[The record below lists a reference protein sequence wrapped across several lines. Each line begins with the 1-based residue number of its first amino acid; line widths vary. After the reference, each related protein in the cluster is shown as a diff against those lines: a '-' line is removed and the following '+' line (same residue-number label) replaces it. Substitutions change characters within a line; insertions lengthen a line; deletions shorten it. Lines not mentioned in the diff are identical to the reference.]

1 MAKCEA
7 KGFNIKADQVGKLK
21 NEDIIAI
28 SVIDELASC
37 AKLDTR
43 NIDNKNNI
51 TNLESVYY
59 NAANVP
65 EDSYGCSKNKCYNTG
80 TLQGDVATA
89 ATDVVIGDFYK
100 NLDATLYATGLMTVF
115 VYLPEGEHEVSLDIA
130 NYTQKDWANYATIK
144 TTVHATQGEGFYAV
158 KFDFASADQTET
170 GTGWLV
176 DQIGVKLRFTIGGK
190 NLKADDIV
198 GVSSIAFYES
208 LEDFEISNTILATCI
223 DTWGDSQ
230 QFDVIEGACSTSEY
244 DPQSGSMTAT
254 ITTNKFTEN
263 LRYLNPTLRKTD
275 ETDFGIMK
283 IVTRQVLDAAEYFTG
298 KDETL
303 AKELAGFG
311 IVQLSDTIEGDCG
324 FLYVQTPGCANN
336 SHALTR
342 VNAPIPVI
350 APTDGDLFQMLSSN
364 YKGDYTKGLILVGRD
379 WIGQEL
385 NFVYRKQAT
394 AEIYEV
400 TNEFRTFNVNI
411 LAPLHKKDGT
421 TEYHYYENAFV
432 TAVNNNISRS
442 DETTVEL
449 NFTIAADENGVRKKI
464 AKILDK

>member
-1 MAKCEA
+1 MARCEA

-28 SVIDELASC
+28 SVIDDLVSC
-37 AKLDTR
+37 AKIDTR
-43 NIDNKNNI
+43 NIDNKNNVV
-51 TNLESVYY
+51 NLANVYY

-65 EDSYGCSKNKCYNTG
+65 EDNYGCSKNKCYNTG
-80 TLQGDVATA
+80 TLQGDVTTA
-89 ATDVVIGDFYK
+89 ATDVVIGNFYK
-100 NLDATLYATGLMTVF
+100 NMDATLYATGIMTAF
-115 VYLPEGEHEVSLDIA
+115 IYLPEGEHEVSLDIA
-130 NYTQKDWANYATIK
+130 NYTQQDWMNYATIK

-158 KFDFASADQTET
+158 KFDFASADQTEN
-170 GTGWLV
+170 GTGWLI
-176 DQIGVKLRFTIGGK
+176 DQIGVKLRFKIGGA

-198 GVSSIAFYES
+198 GVSSLAFYES
-208 LEDFEISNTILATCI
+208 LEDFQISNTILVTCM
-223 DTWGDSQ
+223 DNWGDSQ
-230 QFDVIEGACSTSEY
+230 SFDVIEGACSTSEY
-244 DPQSGSMTAT
+244 DPNSGTMTAT
-254 ITTNKFTEN
+254 ITTNKYTEN
-263 LRYLNPTLRKTD
+263 LRLLNPTLRKSD
-275 ETDFGIMK
+275 EQNFGTMK
-283 IVTRQVLDAAEYFTG
+283 IVTRKVLDAKEYFTG
-298 KDETL
+298 KDDTL
-303 AKELAGFG
+303 AAELEGYG

-364 YKGDYTKGLILVGRD
+364 YKGDYTKGLVLVGHD
-379 WIGQEL
+379 WVGQEL
-385 NFVYRKQAT
+385 NFVYRKQVT

-400 TNEFRTFNVNI
+400 TNEFRDTRVNI
-411 LAPLHKKDGT
+411 LAPLRKKDGT
-421 TEYHYYENAFV
+421 EEYHLYENAFI

-449 NFTIAADENGVRKKI
+449 NFTIAADENGVRKKV